1 MTTEEKIDF
10 EHRLT
15 AAEHRGESN
24 TRRVEK
30 LELQTEAIQSL
41 ATSVEIMV
49 KEQSHQTE
57 AIDRIEKNVEKLDEK
72 VEVLEHKP
80 AKRWEGIVDKIIMM
94 IVGGIVSYILVKL
107 GL

>member
-1 MTTEEKIDF
+1 MTPEETAVKLTELEQRSK
-10 EHRLT
+10 
-15 AAEHRGESN
+15 SN
-24 TRRVEK
+24 IRRIEK

-80 AKRWEGIVDKIIMM
+80 AKRWESIVDKIIMLL
-94 IVGGIVSYILVKL
+94 VGGIVSYILVKV
-107 GL
+107 GF

>member
-15 AAEHRGESN
+15 SAEHMGKSN
-24 TRRVEK
+24 IRRIEK

-57 AIDRIEKNVEKLDEK
+57 AIDRIEKNVEKLDTK
-72 VEVLEHKP
+72 VEILEHKP
-80 AKRWEGIVDKIIMM
+80 AKRWESIVEKTIMTF
-94 IVGGIVSYILVKL
+94 VGGIIGYVLVKI
-107 GL
+107 GF